1 MSMRAIAPVTN
12 VATDSFRVRV
22 PVWGARKLPLGSVH
36 ADPPRRAPPLTNRKV
51 EVKRGAALSPFRHD
65 ERD

>member
-1 MSMRAIAPVTN
+1 MAENAESISLSLRGLPG
-12 VATDSFRVRV
+12 ATVRQRV
-22 PVWGARKLPLGSVH
+22 PLK
-36 ADPPRRAPPLTNRKV
+36 NRKV